1 MNGICSKCVEDFSL
15 GAGSA
20 YSTKR
25 DICDEH
31 VGKLDHMVAEVC
43 EQESKTEIK
52 NKKKTLDV
60 NIYGKYGSE
69 FS

>member
-52 NKKKTLDV
+52 NKKNT
-60 NIYGKYGSE
+60 
-69 FS
+69 